1 MFVSSGISS
10 PGTTK
15 LGYSID
21 PPLITLKVDGPRF
34 VPKIGSGD
42 IKVTELPEGNR
53 LWISPIFSF
62 ELSKLIESPASPISA
77 TPFTLPPE
85 YIVPSPLPDWVKIIL
100 EKYKKYVL

>member
-53 LWISPIFSF
+53 L
-62 ELSKLIESPASPISA
+62 
-77 TPFTLPPE
+77 
-85 YIVPSPLPDWVKIIL
+85 
-100 EKYKKYVL
+100 